1 MRRLRGLRWGER
13 QIDQSAYLDPS
24 PWNGQGIR
32 RGGIVTTYRT
42 LTFPSAPYADYDDC
56 LAAVAADYV
65 DDHPEAEG
73 YDLSARWAD
82 DDREAVEIDVPVF
95 DRTDGSKPRQ

>member
-1 MRRLRGLRWGER
+1 M
-13 QIDQSAYLDPS
+13 
-24 PWNGQGIR
+24 
-32 RGGIVTTYRT
+32 TTYRT
-42 LTFPSAPYADYDDC
+42 LTFPSAPYDDYDDC

-65 DDHPEAEG
+65 ADHPDAYG

-95 DRTDGSKPRQ
+95 DRALASGGAS